1 MKKKILSLISL
12 LFATSAFAQSPQ
24 EIVNNYLDATGGKE
38 KYNFE
43 TYQYKRSYTA
53 NAATDFSE
61 LVTVGGSEKF
71 SKVKSIMDRDFY
83 YVLNESAG
91 WIKIPMGSRDKAPTY
106 SVKDLNTKE
115 KDDLKQEGIDGL
127 WPFVDFEKKGYKVT
141 GNVSTSTI
149 DGTACSGIVLEK
161 GSKKR
166 EYYFDK
172 STGLLKREILTE
184 AGITHTYDIQKYG
197 VVLGLK
203 YPSEASYI
211 NTKDKKKTQ
220 VMTTLKLENP
230 LQGVSFIK

>member
-91 WIKIPMGSRDKAPTY
+91 WIKIPMGSRDKAPNY

-127 WPFVDFEKKGYKVT
+127 WPFLISRRKDTRSQETLAPVRLMVQLARVLFWKRVQK
-141 GNVSTSTI
+141 
-149 DGTACSGIVLEK
+149 SGSI
-161 GSKKR
+161 
-166 EYYFDK
+166 
-172 STGLLKREILTE
+172 ILT
-184 AGITHTYDIQKYG
+184 
-197 VVLGLK
+197 
-203 YPSEASYI
+203 
-211 NTKDKKKTQ
+211 
-220 VMTTLKLENP
+220 NP
-230 LQGVSFIK
+230 PVCSKEKF